1 MRLLLVEDDRMIG
14 ESLVKGL
21 RDVGNRS
28 AFAVDWVRDGAAA
41 LAALKDRR
49 AEFSLV
55 VLDWNLPRQDG
66 LSVLQAVRASGSTL
80 PILMVTARD
89 GLNDRVTGLDN
100 GADDYLVKPFELAEL
115 KARIR
120 NLLRRAQ
127 GRPTAQISHGNLV
140 LDTVTH
146 TVRRG
151 DGAVLLSG
159 REFALLHSLLERP
172 GAILSRTQL
181 EERLYGW
188 DESVQS
194 NAIEFVIHS
203 LRKKLGAEIIDN
215 VRGVGW
221 RIGLLP

>member
-21 RDVGNRS
+21 RDE

-41 LAALKDRR
+41 LAALQDRR
-49 AEFSLV
+49 ADFSVV

-89 GLNDRVTGLDN
+89 GLTDRVKGLDN

-115 KARIR
+115 KARVR

-127 GRPTAQISHGNLV
+127 GRPTARIPHGNLV

-146 TVRRG
+146 TVHRG
-151 DGAVLLSG
+151 GTTTLLSA
-159 REFALLHSLLERP
+159 REFSLLHSLMERP
-172 GAILSRTQL
+172 GAILSRAQL

-203 LRKKLGAEIIDN
+203 LRKKFGPEIIDN

-221 RIGLLP
+221 RIGPLT